1 MTLPGQLP
9 SDGGENVVI
18 IKPSSLGDVVQ
29 TLPAVRSLKRTFPQL
44 QISWIINSEL
54 RPILDGNLDLMRIIT
69 FPRRDFV
76 DWFEVLDA
84 IKWYCSLRQI
94 PVDLVLDFQGL
105 LRSAFMAQ
113 MFPRALRFG
122 LADAREGSKWFYHR
136 VASVDPNQHAVDRYL
151 RLAELAGA
159 KTDPVPDGI
168 LPPGSRIHDVE
179 LPSKFVLLHPFARG
193 PGKSLRPAEIT
204 QLCWVLQPTPVVLV
218 GRTSQK
224 ILVLPGCFSLLN
236 QTNLHQLIYLIRQ
249 ATFVV
254 SVDSGPMHLAAAA
267 ARGLLSIHFWSD
279 PRKVGPYRPDAWV
292 WKNGKIVRVSDIPQE
307 PAVTET
313 TRVRPDLNALGRF
326 VLEQIQ

>member
-1 MTLPGQLP
+1 MTLRGQLP

-18 IKPSSLGDVVQ
+18 IKPSSLGDVVH

-44 QISWIINSEL
+44 QISWIINPEL
-54 RPILDGNLDLMRIIT
+54 RPLLDGNRDLMRIIP
-69 FPRRDFV
+69 FPRREFG
-76 DWFEVLDA
+76 DWLRVPHA
-84 IKWYCSLRQI
+84 IRWFHSLRRI

-122 LADAREGSKWFYHR
+122 LADAREGSRWLYHR
-136 VASVDPNQHAVDRYL
+136 VASVDPNEHAVDRYL

-159 KTDPVPDGI
+159 KTDPTPDCV
-168 LPPGSRIHDVE
+168 LPPGSWIHDLE

-193 PGKSLRPAEIT
+193 SGKSLRPAEIT
-204 QLCWVLQPTPVVLV
+204 QLCAALQPTPVVVV
-218 GRTSQK
+218 GRGSHK
-224 ILVLPGCFSLLN
+224 ISVPAGCFSLVD

-292 WKNGKIVRVSDIPQE
+292 WKNGKIVRVSDIPPE
-307 PAVTET
+307 PTIAES
-313 TRVRPDLNALGRF
+313 TRLRPEPEMLGRF
-326 VLEQIQ
+326 VLGQIQ